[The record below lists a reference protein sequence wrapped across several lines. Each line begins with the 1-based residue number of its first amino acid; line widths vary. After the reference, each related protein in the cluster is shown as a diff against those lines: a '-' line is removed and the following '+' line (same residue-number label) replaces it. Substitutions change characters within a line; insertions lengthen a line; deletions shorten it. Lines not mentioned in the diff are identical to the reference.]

1 MIKVIMACVKNWANQ
16 EQSKIWTQYLSELSS
31 FSCFPIFSSIYM
43 NKSENVEL
51 LFNLLSGLPDKEDN
65 KKWLGEE
72 KKSVRFLYDI
82 IKNVFEVE
90 GEQAITVRKYAVDSG
105 FYETMLERLH
115 IVTK

>member
-1 MIKVIMACVKNWANQ
+1 
-16 EQSKIWTQYLSELSS
+16 
-31 FSCFPIFSSIYM
+31 M

-65 KKWLGEE
+65 KKWLDEE
-72 KKSVRFLYDI
+72 KKSARFLYDI

-90 GEQAITVRKYAVDSG
+90 GEQAILVRKYAVESG